1 MFDVRLRQLV
11 DPVLE
16 GLAAAVAKTGLSA
29 NAVTIVGAIIGVA
42 AALAIAQGQILA
54 GLALIILNRIMDG
67 IDGALAR
74 RNGPTAWGGYL
85 DSLCDFLFYVA
96 VPVGF
101 ACAAPANVWPALLLV
116 ASFTLTAVSFLALAA
131 IMAGRDMGH
140 GTKAFTYSSGLM
152 EGGETIAFFILT
164 CLLPAQFPM
173 LAMVFTALCLVTV
186 GQRLWLAHRLLR

>member
-1 MFDVRLRQLV
+1 
-11 DPVLE
+11 
-16 GLAAAVAKTGLSA
+16 
-29 NAVTIVGAIIGVA
+29 
-42 AALAIAQGQILA
+42 LA

-67 IDGALAR
+67 LDGALAR
-74 RNGPTAWGGYL
+74 RNGPSVWGGYL

-101 ACAAPANVWPALLLV
+101 AYAAPANIWPALLLV

-140 GTKAFTYSSGLM
+140 GEKAFTYFSGLM
-152 EGGETIAFFILT
+152 EGGETIAFFILM
-164 CLLPAQFPM
+164 CLFPAQFPI

-186 GQRLWLAHRLLR
+186 GQRLWLAQRLLR